1 MNITCV
7 IPTLGGGGAERVM
20 TQLCAGLRDLG
31 HRVTLLT
38 LYDAPD
44 FYAVPP
50 GVFRMHA
57 GIPAGAREGLFARAK
72 RLWLLTRAVRRSRP
86 EVLISFMAL
95 GVLAA
100 AWLLRVPYIFAEHLD
115 ISKVHLSKRWLRWR
129 LFLLNRARRVVV
141 LSERDKAYIARHYP
155 KWKTSVVYN
164 PAYPSAPGEA
174 PRPAFFTG
182 ARNALAVGRLTR
194 QKGFDRLLEAWRL
207 VRDEFPDWR
216 LCILGEG
223 EDAENLKRLADALD
237 VLGSVSFV
245 EAQKDLSGAYKH
257 ADLLV
262 MSSRLEGY
270 PMLLLEGMAAG
281 LPAVSFTCNGP
292 DVIIRDG
299 VDGFLVPQGDTDRLA
314 QKMTELMRDEEKRR
328 AFGAC
333 AAEVTARFTPE
344 AFARAYE
351 ELCTAALK

>member
-44 FYAVPP
+44 FYPVPP
-50 GVFRMHA
+50 GVERVKA
-57 GIPAGAREGLFARAK
+57 GLPAGVNDGFFARVK
-72 RLWLLTRAVRRSRP
+72 RLWILARAVRRTRP
-86 EVLISFMAL
+86 DVLVSFMAL

-164 PAYPSAPGEA
+164 PAFPCAPGDA
-174 PRPAFFTG
+174 PRPAFLG
-182 ARNALAVGRLTR
+182 EGRCALAVGRLTR

-207 VRDEFPDWR
+207 VRDEFPGWR
-216 LCILGEG
+216 LCIVGEG
-223 EDAENLKRLADALD
+223 EDRENLQRLADALD

-245 EAQKDLSGAYKH
+245 EPQKDLSGAYKY

-262 MSSRLEGY
+262 MSSRFEGF
-270 PMLLLEGMAAG
+270 PLVLLEGMAAG

-299 VDGFLVPQGDTDRLA
+299 TDGFLVPQGDTDRLA
-314 QKMTELMRDEEKRR
+314 QKMAELMLDEEKRR
-328 AFGAC
+328 SFGAR

-351 ELCTAALK
+351 GLCTAALK